1 VKWNPHGDVKILDL
15 ETTAMLRPFWA
26 SRDEKE
32 PLFPSPNAA
41 AGYRH
46 PQGMSRFLRR
56 VRDAAGLPHLTS
68 KVFRRTYVTLS
79 HLDIRADH
87 MAQAQAGHANAKT
100 TDTYRK
106 PTIDHRKEHA
116 RRMTG
121 VLYEVGGQASSAKK
135 VPK

>member
-1 VKWNPHGDVKILDL
+1 MDDGVVLDRLWHLLGPPVEPH
-15 ETTAMLRPFWA
+15 
-26 SRDEKE
+26 
-32 PLFPSPNAA
+32 
-41 AGYRH
+41 
-46 PQGMSRFLRR
+46 
-56 VRDAAGLPHLTS
+56 
-68 KVFRRTYVTLS
+68 VTLS